1 MISFSNNVNKL
12 FREINKKKCFRP
24 LAKENCINFSE
35 NSTILIF
42 IVVISEM
49 RKVLHYCIL
58 KTLCVQDKSDCIHLV
73 FQNKSIMFP
82 FYFCYIFISIYLL
95 LFSRLRYKLSAFSPF
110 LGSSKQSKH
119 IYFSFLHV
127 YITNYITAHMTV
139 CKGQYKVFYGMENTK
154 CINDFTKKI
163 KRNMYVE

>member
-82 FYFCYIFISIYLL
+82 FYFCYIFIYYYFLVCDINCPLFL
-95 LFSRLRYKLSAFSPF
+95 LFLAHPNKANTFTLAFFMYTLP
-110 LGSSKQSKH
+110 
-119 IYFSFLHV
+119 
-127 YITNYITAHMTV
+127 ITSQHT
-139 CKGQYKVFYGMENTK
+139 
-154 CINDFTKKI
+154 
-163 KRNMYVE
+163 